1 MNNLLVAFDIG
12 SSKISAVVAKVDS
25 LKQMQVIAI
34 TSVKNYGIGKSVVI
48 NMEQTTEAIKQC
60 KAKLESL
67 IDEPVNK
74 AYINV
79 NNALYKI
86 VDSSATVETISGK
99 IVSEEDINKAI
110 TAVKDDI
117 LSDNGE
123 ILWVYPFEYIIDD
136 YLAIKNPL
144 GQRGKKLSLKAKI
157 FVADKG
163 NIESLVQ
170 CVNAAGID
178 VKGVIPQSL
187 ALEKLVVNDQNKDR
201 IMGIIDIGAETTNLF
216 IYDNGSII
224 YTGHIPLGGNNITKD
239 ILTCLSVSFE
249 EAENIKLNQK
259 QLKLEKENSSDND
272 EVSIYDKYNGNM
284 IDEIIEAR
292 ADELLSFAL
301 EEIHNQRSLKSLD
314 YIFITGGGIIH
325 YQDNIKKFEEGIDK
339 SINLIENDIMEK
351 NNYVYSV
358 PMGMLKLVLETINFS
373 KKQDSSSSKESTKKS
388 KKGIMSKLKHF
399 IQDFR

>member
-25 LKQMQVIAI
+25 LKQMQVIAV
-34 TSVKNYGIGKSVVI
+34 TSVKNYAIGKSVVI
-48 NMEQTTEAIKQC
+48 NMEQTTEAIKRC
-60 KAKLESL
+60 KAKLEKL
-67 IDEPVNK
+67 VDEPVNK

-79 NNALYKI
+79 NNAMCKI
-86 VDSSATVETISGK
+86 VDSRSTVETVSGK
-99 IVSEEDINKAI
+99 IVAEEDINKAI
-110 TAVKDDI
+110 SAAKDNVV
-117 LSDNGE
+117 SENE
-123 ILWVYPFEYIIDD
+123 EVLWVYPFEYIIDNHV
-136 YLAIKNPL
+136 AIKDPL
-144 GQRGKKLSLKAKI
+144 GLRGKELSLNAKI
-157 FVADKG
+157 FTANKG

-170 CVNAAGID
+170 CVEAAGIEI
-178 VKGVIPQSL
+178 KGMIPNSL
-187 ALEKLVVNDQNKDR
+187 ALQKIVVNDVNKDKSL
-201 IMGIIDIGAETTNLF
+201 GIIDIGAETTDLF
-216 IYDNGSII
+216 IYDKGSII

-259 QLKLEKENSSDND
+259 ELKLEKENKTDNN
-272 EVSIYDKYNGNM
+272 EVNIYDKYNGNM

-292 ADELLSFAL
+292 ADELLSFSL
-301 EEIHNQRSLKSLD
+301 EEIHNQKSLKSLD
-314 YIFITGGGIIH
+314 YIFITGGGILH

-339 SINLIENDIMEK
+339 SINLIENDVMEK

-358 PMGMLKLVLETINFS
+358 PMGMLKLVLETINIS
-373 KKQDSSSSKESTKKS
+373 RKQDSSSSKESTKKR